1 MQLVL
6 IIDDNPDIAKALE
19 ISLGLNGIETCYA
32 ESPDQGMQLLSRK
45 PVDLVIQDMNF
56 SRDTTSGEEGK
67 ELFHRIRDVDPDLP
81 IILLTAWTNLETA
94 VELVRAG
101 AADYLGKPWDE
112 EKMLTAVKNLLELR
126 EIQSRHSRIW
136 QERREGRESL
146 AEKFDL
152 CGAIYASEAMQYVIG
167 LATQV
172 ASADVPVL
180 ITGPNGSGKDVV
192 ARIVQANSTRRDKP
206 FVTVNV
212 GALPASLMEA
222 ELFGAEAGAYT
233 GANKKREGRFEAAD
247 GGTLFLDEIGNL
259 NPEGQVKLLR
269 ILQTGEYERLGSS
282 TTRHS
287 DVRIISATNANLPEL
302 INQGSF
308 REDLLYRLNLIE
320 IQVPSLAERKEDVL
334 PLTHHFLPANARLSA
349 AAEDALM
356 RHHWPGNVRELQNLL
371 QRAAILAQGKTIS
384 PDLLGLRGA
393 DVNARDERQPAF
405 DRDEKNQAEIQQ
417 VLDAC
422 DGNISRAARQLGLSR
437 QALYRRMEKLGNN
450 DKSHG

>member
-405 DRDEKNQAEIQQ
+405 DRDEKSQAEIQQ